1 MNKEQLKTVGA
12 TAVVTAG
19 IVGGLLYSPG
29 AVAINQIPVE
39 NTSVEARA
47 EQRTVA
53 QKEIQQLEVL
63 KAKRFAEGGSVSYD
77 PSRIEQIMSSISAP
91 QNYAEGGSVSAY
103 DSGRVDAI
111 VNQFM

>member
-1 MNKEQLKTVGA
+1 MNKEQLKTIGA

-63 KAKRFAEGGSVSYD
+63 KAKYEESLGSINAAIEARKD
-77 PSRIEQIMSSISAP
+77 LIKRI
-91 QNYAEGGSVSAY
+91 
-103 DSGRVDAI
+103 DSM
-111 VNQFM
+111 Q